1 MRNFDED
8 NITSAV
14 LARLSRCRDERT
26 KQISEALV
34 RHLHAFVKEIEP
46 TEAEWAGAIA
56 FLTQTGQMCSD
67 TRQEFILLSD
77 TLGVSMLV
85 DAINHRFPGNATQ
98 TTVLGPFY
106 VEEAHDFTLGAN
118 ISRAQGGRPMLVEG
132 TVRDLRGNPV
142 VGALIET
149 WHADDLG
156 FYDVQQLT
164 GKSALDMRARFKTD
178 QAGHFWYRTIVP
190 AAYPIPNDGPVGKML
205 DAQGRHPYRP
215 AHVHFKVSA
224 PGFETIVTHVFLAGD
239 EYLDSDVVFGV
250 KDALVTSLKALA
262 SGKSPAGHEVSEPT
276 ALLAYDFV
284 LPAKRLVRS
293 EKDNA

>member
-1 MRNFDED
+1 MRNFNED

-14 LARLSRCRDERT
+14 IARLSGCRDERT

-34 RHLHAFVKEIEP
+34 RHLHGFVKEIEP
-46 TEAEWAGAIA
+46 TDAEWTAAIA

-85 DAINHRFPGNATQ
+85 DAINHRFPGDATQ

-106 VEEAHDFTLGAN
+106 VEEARDFALGAN
-118 ISRAQGGRPMLVEG
+118 ISREQDGRAMLVEG
-132 TVRDLRGNPV
+132 NVRDLQGDPID
-142 VGALIET
+142 GALIET
-149 WHADDLG
+149 WHADDHG
-156 FYDVQQLT
+156 FYDVQQST

-178 QAGHFWYRTIVP
+178 QAGHFWYRSIVP

-250 KDALVTSLKALA
+250 KDALIQSLKALS
-262 SGKSPAGHEVSEPT
+262 SGTSPAGHEVVEPT

-284 LPAKRLVRS
+284 LPPKR
-293 EKDNA
+293 